1 MIFALQKTERNDGP
15 TQNVGVRY
23 HFSHGINFTIISAKV
38 QYFRENRRRYSLQRN
53 LRRRNYRK
61 RDPGAGAVLLLI
73 PGMLLAQSEP
83 ERQQV
88 RIIFRGRGAIP
99 RCAANTTGHE
109 GESKIGFSNFRR
121 KRGDTVSVKVKV
133 SYQDRREL
141 EKIVKLLRPV
151 IKSYKVVRGQ
161 QGAFK
166 RAYIEIAV

>member
-1 MIFALQKTERNDGP
+1 MQKCNTFAKTEED
-15 TQNVGVRY
+15 T
-23 HFSHGINFTIISAKV
+23 HCK
-38 QYFRENRRRYSLQRN
+38 EN

-73 PGMLLAQSEP
+73 LGMLLAQSEP
-83 ERQQV
+83 ERQQG
-88 RIIFRGRGAIP
+88 RIISRGRGAIP

>member
-1 MIFALQKTERNDGP
+1 M
-15 TQNVGVRY
+15 
-23 HFSHGINFTIISAKV
+23 
-38 QYFRENRRRYSLQRN
+38 QYFCENRRRYSLQRN

-61 RDPGAGAVLLLI
+61 RDPGAGAILLLI
-73 PGMLLAQSEP
+73 LGMLVAQSEP
-83 ERQQV
+83 ERQQEKRTFRLYNPFGLWV
-88 RIIFRGRGAIP
+88 LGRVLDYKITIICWKMQYCKSWGRGAIP
-99 RCAANTTGHE
+99 RCATNTTGQE
-109 GESKIGFSNFRR
+109 GEFKIGFSNFRR

-133 SYQDRREL
+133 SYQDQREL